1 MNRDRSPTGV
11 IRAIAPLWLAI
22 VGAALLAATAGV
34 YGLPA
39 LLFVFVGVGSAV
51 AAFVALRARRVPR
64 EVVAVDP
71 TGGNLQVLLR
81 MIDRRTA
88 IRMFGMSALF
98 IGPAGSARRVT
109 GALPAPAG
117 RPAARGLLARCPT
130 QTDTWNL
137 GANAPAKGRTGV
149 ECANSAE
156 GDLAGL
162 GPIDLDT
169 ADYLNSFFGRMC
181 LRKAKRSMAPTQMNS
196 SSLIPG
202 K

>member
-1 MNRDRSPTGV
+1 MAQHVSAVPGDPGLWTGPREGGLMNRDWSPTGV
-11 IRAIAPLWLAI
+11 IRAVGPLWIA
-22 VGAALLAATAGV
+22 
-34 YGLPA
+34 
-39 LLFVFVGVGSAV
+39 VGVFGR
-51 AAFVALRARRVPR
+51 LRNRRTSQT
-64 EVVAVDP
+64 VVAQDA

-137 GANAPAKGRTGV
+137 GANAPAKG
-149 ECANSAE
+149 
-156 GDLAGL
+156 
-162 GPIDLDT
+162 
-169 ADYLNSFFGRMC
+169 
-181 LRKAKRSMAPTQMNS
+181 
-196 SSLIPG
+196 
-202 K
+202 

>member
-1 MNRDRSPTGV
+1 MGS
-11 IRAIAPLWLAI
+11 
-22 VGAALLAATAGV
+22 ALLAAAAGIR
-34 YGLPA
+34 GLA
-39 LLFVFVGVGSAV
+39 GLLMITTGVGIAV
-51 AAFVALRARRVPR
+51 AVFGRLRNRRTSQT
-64 EVVAVDP
+64 VVAQDA

-117 RPAARGLLARCPT
+117 QPAARGLLARCPT

-137 GANAPAKGRTGV
+137 GANAPAKGRTLV

-196 SSLIPG
+196 SS
-202 K
+202 KC